1 MIADTSFLIDIMR
14 SDKDAI
20 KKTEEIEKNGN
31 TIAVSSISIFELF
44 VGVALSVK
52 KDQERKKINQ
62 ILNGLSIIS
71 FDEESAR
78 EAGKIYAQK
87 RKNGS
92 TIEIED
98 SMIAGICSRRKEILI
113 TRNIKHFSDIEGL
126 RIESY

>member
-1 MIADTSFLIDIMR
+1 MIADTSFLIDIMK
-14 SDKDAI
+14 SDIRVIEKA
-20 KKTEEIEKNGN
+20 EEIEKKGI
-31 TIAVSSISIFELF
+31 TIAVTSISIFELF

>member
-1 MIADTSFLIDIMR
+1 MIADTSFLIDIMK

-20 KKTEEIEKNGN
+20 RKAEEIEKKGN
-31 TIAVSSISIFELF
+31 TIAVTSITIFELF
-44 VGVALSVK
+44 IGVSLSIK
-52 KDQERKKINQ
+52 QDQERNKINR

-71 FDEESAR
+71 FDEDSAR

-92 TIEIED
+92 LIEPED
-98 SMIAGICSRRKEILI
+98 SMIAGICSRRNEILI